1 MLSNVVALLEFSSL
15 NYFSISLI
23 ENLLNEKCSTFSNFC
38 LINNMLG
45 FKPCKSFQFKVN
57 GKSMIWYY
65 KHYFNCNSK
74 DVIYILMYETCE
86 WFYLGQTSYLKQRI
100 RKHKSD
106 LLHTQKSF
114 FLEFIHF
121 YPRIKK
127 NCAKNERK
135 TFHFKMDTTI
145 ECLSINC

>member
-1 MLSNVVALLEFSSL
+1 MLSNVVALLEFSWL

-38 LINNMLG
+38 LINNMMG

-57 GKSMIWYY
+57 GKSMIWHY

-86 WFYLGQTSYLKQRI
+86 WFYLGQTTYLKQRI

-106 LLHTQKSF
+106 LLHTQKIFSMKWSKH
-114 FLEFIHF
+114 LHV
-121 YPRIKK
+121 
-127 NCAKNERK
+127 C
-135 TFHFKMDTTI
+135 
-145 ECLSINC
+145 SIMR